1 MEGQS
6 VPVNELFQFPSGAT
20 AMSPGM
26 SGVAGEEINC
36 RCFVSYEVRK
46 VNATSGSRETGGHY
60 YPDQE
65 YDSKD
70 DKKAN
75 RAYERY
81 SREDDSERIAKISGF
96 SVDDIQTIR
105 THVFFKKH
113 KLDGGIYGRFAPDY
127 DMAVAWKRLREGNPL
142 DRDITLFHHELLE
155 SQIEKQYNLGAR
167 EAHDRASEVYDW
179 YGQLIAETGSK
190 GELEGVL

>member
-1 MEGQS
+1 MAHNEGRTS
-6 VPVNELFQFPSGAT
+6 PSKQCKKNQ
-20 AMSPGM
+20 
-26 SGVAGEEINC
+26 E
-36 RCFVSYEVRK
+36 R
-46 VNATSGSRETGGHY
+46 SGSRETGGHY

-113 KLDGGIYGRFAPDY
+113 KLDGGIYGCFAPDY
-127 DMAVAWKRLREGNPL
+127 NMVVAWKRLREGKPL
-142 DRDITLFHHELLE
+142 DRDITLLHHELLE
-155 SQIEKQYNLGAR
+155 SQIEKQYNLNTHD
-167 EAHDRASEVYDW
+167 AHDEASKIYDW
-179 YGQLIAETGSK
+179 LEQLHRETGKK
-190 GELEGVL
+190 GEKRGIL